1 MKLAIMIL
9 AAGQSQRF
17 NGCKLLAQMSSG
29 DSLLSHSVV
38 NATTSQVGD
47 VYVVTGRWH
56 DDIEHAQCQAL
67 VPPCKLLYCSEWS
80 LGIGHSI
87 AYGVGCLA
95 DDYDAI
101 LVTLADQVAL
111 TSETFK
117 LLVSEYDGSQIVC
130 AQYAGQC
137 GVPALFP
144 KRYFSKLTSLSGDS
158 GAKKILHTEDTVK
171 AIQIRS
177 AEVDIDTKADLD
189 RWNSLSA

>member
-29 DSLLSHSVV
+29 DSLLSHSIV
-38 NATTSQVGD
+38 NATTSEVGD

-56 DDIEHAQCQAL
+56 DDIEHAQRQAL
-67 VPPCKLLYCSEWS
+67 VPQCKLLYCSEWS

-130 AQYAGQC
+130 AQYAGQS

-158 GAKKILHTEDTVK
+158 GAKKILYTEDAVK
-171 AIQIRS
+171 AIQIKS
-177 AEVDIDTKADLD
+177 ADVDIDTKADLD
-189 RWNSLSA
+189 RWNSPSA

>member
-29 DSLLSHSVV
+29 DSLLSHSIV
-38 NATTSQVGD
+38 NATTSEVGD

-56 DDIEHAQCQAL
+56 DDIEHAQRQAL

>member
-9 AAGQSQRF
+9 AAGRSQRF

-29 DSLLSHSVV
+29 DSLLSHSIV
-38 NATTSQVGD
+38 NATTTEVGD

-56 DDIEHAQCQAL
+56 DDIEHAQRQAL

-87 AYGVGCLA
+87 AFGVGCLA

-144 KRYFSKLTSLSGDS
+144 KRYFSKLMSLSGDS
-158 GAKKILHTEDTVK
+158 GAKKILHTVDAVK
-171 AIQIRS
+171 AIQVKN

-189 RWNSLSA
+189 RWNSLNT

>member
-29 DSLLSHSVV
+29 DSLLSHSIV
-38 NATTSQVGD
+38 NATTTEVGD

-56 DDIEHAQCQAL
+56 DDIEHAQRQAL

-87 AYGVGCLA
+87 AFGVGCLA

-144 KRYFSKLTSLSGDS
+144 KRYFSELMSLSGDS
-158 GAKKILHTEDTVK
+158 GAKKILHTVDAVK
-171 AIQIRS
+171 AIQIKS

-189 RWNSLSA
+189 RWNSLST

>member
-29 DSLLSHSVV
+29 DSLLSHSIV
-38 NATTSQVGD
+38 NATTSEVGD

-56 DDIEHAQCQAL
+56 DDIEHEQRQAL

-87 AYGVGCLA
+87 AFGVGCLA

-111 TSETFK
+111 TAETFK
-117 LLVSEYDGSQIVC
+117 SLVSEYDGSQIVC
-130 AQYAGQC
+130 ALYDGQC

-144 KRYFSKLTSLSGDS
+144 KRYFSKLMSLNGDS
-158 GAKKILHTEDTVK
+158 GAKKILHTEDAVK
-171 AIQIRS
+171 AIQIKS

-189 RWNSLSA
+189 RWNGRSV

>member
-29 DSLLSHSVV
+29 DSLLSHSIV
-38 NATTSQVGD
+38 NATTSEVGD

-56 DDIEHAQCQAL
+56 DDIEHAQRQAL
-67 VPPCKLLYCSEWS
+67 VPPCELLYCSEWS

-117 LLVSEYDGSQIVC
+117 LLVSEFDGSQIVC

>member
-29 DSLLSHSVV
+29 DSLLSHSIV
-38 NATTSQVGD
+38 NATTSEVGD

-56 DDIEHAQCQAL
+56 DDIKHAQRQAL

-80 LGIGHSI
+80 IGIGHSI
-87 AYGVGCLA
+87 AFGVSCLA

-111 TSETFK
+111 KSETFK

-130 AQYAGQC
+130 ALYADQC

-144 KRYFSKLTSLSGDS
+144 KRYFF
-158 GAKKILHTEDTVK
+158 E
-171 AIQIRS
+171 
-177 AEVDIDTKADLD
+177 IDVIEW
-189 RWNSLSA
+189 R